1 MEAQYLGANCIRL
14 STKKAQIVIDDN
26 LAELGL
32 NPALKAGDIA
42 LYTGP
47 HGEPKAEVKL
57 IIDYPGE
64 YEVSDVSIIG
74 VAARSHLD
82 EEGQQSAT
90 MYRLIIDDLRVVV
103 TGHVFGDLSEE
114 QLEALGTVDIL
125 FIPVGGNGYTLDGV
139 EAIKLVK
146 KIEPKLVIPTH
157 YADKGIK
164 YPVEQHDLETELKN
178 MAMEPRET
186 VAKLKVK
193 AGELTDTTQL
203 VVLERQ

>member
-1 MEAQYLGANCIRL
+1 MEAQYYGANCIRL

-32 NPALKAGDIA
+32 GSITKSGDIA
-42 LYTGP
+42 LFTGP
-47 HGEPKAEVKL
+47 HGDPKAEVKL
-57 IIDYPGE
+57 VIDYPGE

-90 MYRLIIDDLRVVV
+90 IYRLIMDDLRVAV

-114 QLEALGTVDIL
+114 QLEALGTIDIL

-146 KIEPKLVIPTH
+146 KIEPKLVVPTH
-157 YADKGIK
+157 YADKGVK

-186 VAKLKVK
+186 VPKLKVK